1 MAPDSPAPPSRRVS
15 AGARIAQVAVILLV
29 LAVVI
34 AVGIPVAHQRALREE
49 RREARMALEDIQR
62 AEERALLRDGRY
74 AASLTAPS
82 PQGLGRS
89 AHSVRGRYVLSVEAT
104 AGTAIPSFVARA
116 HSARDTDPACSS
128 FSLTQSGVRG
138 AADAQGRDTTDQCWR

>member
-1 MAPDSPAPPSRRVS
+1 MAPDFPSPRSRAAS
-15 AGARIAQVAVILLV
+15 AGARVAQVALVLLA

-34 AVGIPVAHQRALREE
+34 AVGIPIAHQRALRAQ
-49 RREARMALEDIQR
+49 RMEARLALEDIQR

-74 AASLTAPS
+74 AASLTVAA

-89 AHSVRGRYVLSVEAT
+89 ARSVRGRYLLTVEVT
-104 AGTAIPSFVARA
+104 AGSAIPSFVARA
-116 HSARDTDPACSS
+116 RSVGNTDPACSS

-138 AADAQGRDTTDQCWR
+138 AQDTQGRDTTDQCWR